1 MREAKFKTPWLAT
14 AALTMI
20 GAFLS
25 TTAFAGINRW
35 TGSGPHDVSVTSLA
49 IDPLNPERVYAG
61 AFREVYRSRNGG
73 LSWTLCL
80 LTSSRE
86 ETPSRLAID
95 ALSPS
100 SVYAATSEG
109 LFKSTDAGSNWVA
122 SPGLSHKLA
131 WSLALD
137 PATPST
143 VYVGTQDGLLK
154 STDGG
159 VNWSG
164 RLLAASIFTLLFSRE
179 KPPTIFGADF
189 DAPYYPSSPPSMLYK
204 STDDGKTW
212 SQNNTGIFISPGVL
226 AIDPTSPSILYA
238 GTWYGVYKSG
248 DSGSTWRSSGLQDLG
263 VNAVVVDPLNPSTV
277 YVGTP
282 KGVFRSADA
291 GASWHEFN
299 TGLNDHDYSI
309 FALAID
315 RTGTRLHAG
324 TYKYGVFD
332 YQIVSGALDLS
343 AGRGNETR
351 VVIGD
356 VDGRVVFRG
365 VDSSG
370 SSTSS
375 PSYGPFSGWYPIAL
389 ASGPDDLTRVLWKN
403 FDESVALWLLRPE
416 GVQASFRYEV
426 LPGLTASDVAAGA
439 GSDTH
444 VLWTGADG
452 AVVLQTIEAS
462 GVVTRSLSV
471 GPYSGWRATAIADGP
486 DGLTRVLWNND
497 DGRSGLSLV
506 SSDGTLTTARY
517 ESAAG
522 WTTLDV
528 AVGSDGLTRILRAHE
543 DGRFALRVADAAGK
557 ITTDGAVYPAP
568 EGMTAR
574 HIAAGPDGSSR
585 VLFTNPRGD
594 AALGLLSAA
603 GAYQGLVSLTVNF
616 PLAPDLD
623 AHGVR
628 LEHRVLVGATFSFV
642 DE

>member
-351 VVIGD
+351 VV
-356 VDGRVVFRG
+356 
-365 VDSSG
+365 
-370 SSTSS
+370 
-375 PSYGPFSGWYPIAL
+375 
-389 ASGPDDLTRVLWKN
+389 
-403 FDESVALWLLRPE
+403 
-416 GVQASFRYEV
+416 SFRYEV